1 MATLAAKKSSR
12 LREFFLL
19 LTSPFKLIN
28 QLRLRRKAKKEA
40 RKSDVEVHPLERI
53 CPAWLHVLQPP
64 AKDDGAAKAAEL
76 GATPIATIVPP
87 TTPTITRRAA
97 WMPNWR

>member
-76 GATPIATIVPP
+76 
-87 TTPTITRRAA
+87 TRLSALHESLA
-97 WMPNWR
+97 PVVKLAND